1 MSNEEF
7 ERYKDFI
14 LEQQAQSA
22 AKLEQLEATI
32 TRLTTELIAPF
43 IKATLDRF
51 DATDKRI
58 DDVDERIAA
67 LVNSQIGTEENVKK
81 TDEALRNLIAVV
93 DRYFSEGRNGKL
105 EA

>member
-7 ERYKDFI
+7 EKKMEFI
-14 LEQQAQSA
+14 LNQQAQFSSGLGEL
-22 AKLEQLEATI
+22 KDIVVQLA
-32 TRLTTELIAPF
+32 RPSLN
-43 IKATLDRF
+43 RF
-51 DATDKRI
+51 EATDKRL

-67 LVNSQIGTEENVKK
+67 LVDSQIDTEEKMKK

-93 DRYFSEGRNGKL
+93 DRYFSEGRNGKT

>member
-22 AKLEQLEATI
+22 AKLEQLEDTI

-51 DATDKRI
+51 EATDKRI
-58 DDVDERIAA
+58 DGVDEKIAA
-67 LVNSQIGTEENVKK
+67 LVDSQIRTGENLTRLEEN
-81 TDEALRNLIAVV
+81 LRNLIAVV
-93 DRYFSEGRNGKL
+93 DRYFSEGRNGKS